1 MIDIRPQDRIGGPH
15 EPRRPVFLYIC
26 LGLLAV
32 IVGGAAVFY
41 PQVIDVWHRLTAG
54 RSQETLAAYE
64 KLGVP
69 TLPPHIALN
78 PDVHASF
85 DQLRREP
92 CDRTAILTFTRAIGN
107 LGYRREAAN
116 GLVRFGSNCGHG
128 EDAFYEAGNW
138 LMGLSDFEGALKLAD
153 GLVEAVPASP
163 DVRLLRGLALEG
175 LGRREQAL
183 PDYFSTIQLVGD
195 IKGVSSLPFEKI
207 SNIYASLQ
215 RYCEAITP
223 LQIWVSVDPASRD
236 TSQVKALIADYV
248 RKGRCD
254 LEYAK
259 GSDRFPVSSAD
270 VIKVQAQVNS
280 TPGTFIVD
288 TGASLVSLI
297 GDFSRRAQVTTDERN
312 RMTLQTANGTT
323 EGVLGVA
330 RKVQV
335 GRVQA
340 ADVAVVV
347 VSGSF
352 KGFGSGVDGLLGMSF
367 LARYD
372 VTFAGREWRLK
383 EKSSP

>member
-1 MIDIRPQDRIGGPH
+1 MIDLRPQDRIGGPH

-32 IVGGAAVFY
+32 IVVGATVFY
-41 PQVIDVWHRLTAG
+41 PQVIDVWHRFTAG

-138 LMGLSDFEGALKLAD
+138 LMGLSDFEGALKLAN

-195 IKGVSSLPFEKI
+195 IKGVSSLPFEK
-207 SNIYASLQ
+207 SPTSTRHCSATAK
-215 RYCEAITP
+215 R
-223 LQIWVSVDPASRD
+223 SRPCKYGYRW
-236 TSQVKALIADYV
+236 TRRRATR
-248 RKGRCD
+248 RK
-254 LEYAK
+254 
-259 GSDRFPVSSAD
+259 
-270 VIKVQAQVNS
+270 
-280 TPGTFIVD
+280 
-288 TGASLVSLI
+288 
-297 GDFSRRAQVTTDERN
+297 SRR
-312 RMTLQTANGTT
+312 
-323 EGVLGVA
+323 
-330 RKVQV
+330 
-335 GRVQA
+335 
-340 ADVAVVV
+340 
-347 VSGSF
+347 
-352 KGFGSGVDGLLGMSF
+352 
-367 LARYD
+367 
-372 VTFAGREWRLK
+372 
-383 EKSSP
+383 